1 MPPRREHLLEAA
13 VARRHWAL
21 DQRRTA
27 GAVVRSGPVQSHQ
40 EAVVVWRLLAVRH
53 LRSLLD
59 SQRVSFA

>member
-13 VARRHWAL
+13 VARQHWAL

-40 EAVVVWRLLAVRH
+40 EAVVVWRLLVVRH